1 MISTALLEDV
11 GFTKGE
17 IRVYFALLELGSSSI
32 GNIARDSGITAAKV
46 YPILDKLIKKGLAT
60 YIIKSDTKYF
70 EAATPER
77 IIEYLDEQKNKL
89 EEKRTALKK
98 ILPELL
104 LKKKLKER
112 QTATVYETFDGIKT
126 LYNEILGSL
135 QKTKQDFIGFTLG
148 EEYPAEA
155 NIFFKNYD
163 AKRRQLKIKTK
174 LIGMESQR
182 NFLAKNYPKTKY
194 LEIHYI
200 QQTLPSGIIIW
211 RNKVATLIWKE
222 IPTAFVIES
231 KQNAEV
237 YRKFFLELWKT
248 AKI

>member
-1 MISTALLEDV
+1 MNTETLEEV

-17 IRVYFALLELGSSSI
+17 IKVYFALLELGSSSI
-32 GNIARDSGITAAKV
+32 GNIARDSGVTAAKV

-77 IIEYLDEQKNKL
+77 IMDYLDEQKNRL
-89 EEKRTALKK
+89 EEKRSALKK

-126 LYNEILGSL
+126 LYNEILGNL
-135 QKTKQDFIGFTLG
+135 QKTKQDFIGFALG

-182 NFLAKNYPKTKY
+182 SFLAKNYPKTRY
-194 LEIHYI
+194 LDIRYVE
-200 QQTLPSGIIIW
+200 QTIPSGIIIW
-211 RNKVATLIWKE
+211 GNKVATLIWKDV
-222 IPTAFVIES
+222 PTAFVIES

-237 YRKFFLELWKT
+237 YKKFFLELWKN
-248 AKI
+248 AAR